1 MKNHTKK
8 EMNIWLALLPLVIMI
23 VVMIFTVVKL
33 EQGPHIPLIVGTSIV
48 ALVAWKVGFN
58 WKEIEEMMYKGI
70 RLALPAVVII
80 ILVGSTIGAWMGG
93 GIVATMIYYGLQII
107 SPAWFLVT
115 ITLICAIVSLAI
127 GSSWSTMGTI
137 GVAGMGIGLS
147 MGIPAGM
154 VAGAVISGAYFGDKM
169 SPLSDTTNLAAGLTG
184 TDLFEHIKHM
194 LWTTIPGLAI
204 ALGIYAY
211 LGQRFAAASI
221 ETVEIGQTVQVLQE
235 SFIISPWLLLIPLAV
250 IVLVA
255 FKVPAIPAL
264 IVGIV
269 LGYLAQVFV
278 QGGSMAVAIEALQ
291 SGFTISTGNEM
302 VDELF
307 NRGGLDSMMYTVS
320 MTIVAMTFGGILE
333 FSGMLQSMMNQ
344 LLKIVK
350 SAKSLIVSTIAACFM
365 TNASCSEQYIS
376 IVVPSRMFSGA
387 YRKMGLHSKN
397 LSRSLEDGGT
407 LTSVFIPWNTCGVFI
422 FGTLGVS
429 VVQYGPYA
437 ILNFAVPILGM
448 IYAVTGFTIT
458 KLTEEEKAAAEVE
471 ETQALQSQEVLT
483 PLEKS
488 VSSHF

>member
-1 MKNHTKK
+1 MDQQNERKIGFW
-8 EMNIWLALLPLVIMI
+8 MALLPLVVMI

-33 EQGPHIPLIVGTSIV
+33 EQGPHIPLIIGTSTAAIV
-48 ALVAWKVGFN
+48 AWRAGFT

-80 ILVGSTIGAWMGG
+80 ILVGLTIGAWMGG

-107 SPAWFLVT
+107 TPAWFLVT
-115 ITLICAIVSLAI
+115 ICLICSIVSLAI

-154 VAGAVISGAYFGDKM
+154 IAGAIISGAYFGDKM

-184 TDLFEHIKHM
+184 TDLFDHIKHM
-194 LWTTIPGLAI
+194 FYTTIPGLAI
-204 ALGIYAY
+204 ALGVYAF
-211 LGQRFAAASI
+211 LGNRFAENNI
-221 ETVEIGQTVQVLQE
+221 EVAEIAQTAKVLQE
-235 SFIISPWLLLIPLAV
+235 NFLISPWLLVVPLAV

-255 FKVPAIPAL
+255 LKVPAIPAL
-264 IVGIV
+264 VVGIV
-269 LGYLAQVFV
+269 LGFLSQIFI
-278 QGGSMAVAIEALQ
+278 QGGSLIGGIEALQ
-291 SGFTISTGNEM
+291 SGFTIATGNVM

-307 NRGGLDSMMYTVS
+307 NRGGLDSMMFTVS

-333 FSGMLQSMMNQ
+333 FSGMLMSLMNQ
-344 LLKIVK
+344 LLKVVK
-350 SAKSLIVSTIAACFM
+350 SSASLIISTIGACFL

-376 IVVPSRMFSGA
+376 IVVPSRMFSKA
-387 YRKMGLHSKN
+387 YQNMGLHSKN
-397 LSRSLEDGGT
+397 LSRALEDGGT

-437 ILNFAVPILGM
+437 ILNLVVPLISI
-448 IYAVTGFTIT
+448 IYALTGFSIV
-458 KLTEEEKAAAEVE
+458 KLTEQEKEKLAVDELKKEKVNEEVNLA
-471 ETQALQSQEVLT
+471 
-483 PLEKS
+483 
-488 VSSHF
+488 